1 MADQQRAD
9 SQGVP
14 APETANGESGADAA
28 SGTPAAPQ
36 RDPIRKI
43 TRIVLVACLVFFVW
57 YVAAE
62 RLTPYTDQARVQALV
77 TPIVPQVSGYLTEV
91 NVRLHS
97 IVVGGDLL
105 FQIDRR
111 PYELAVRS
119 AEANLDQAA
128 QLVGAQSA
136 TVKSATASLGMA
148 RAQLDRAQR
157 RFKRTQDIL
166 ALNPGAL
173 SQADKDRAE
182 TGLDQA
188 LERVTSAEAELQRAN
203 EQLGVEGPENPELRA
218 AVAALEQAQ
227 LNLAFTSLHAPDRGA
242 IESFNVDV
250 GFYAQPGQP
259 LATFVSNR
267 GLWIQ
272 ADMRENNISRI
283 KTGDP
288 VEFVLDVAPGRV
300 FHGTVRSVGYGVT
313 AASGTNRGE
322 LPTVSS
328 SEGWLRDPQR
338 FPVVVALA
346 PGQAAGLLRSGGQVD
361 VIVYTGNHPILNT
374 IGKIRVRLR
383 SILSYV
389 R

>member
-9 SQGVP
+9 SQGP
-14 APETANGESGADAA
+14 TAADTVNGESGADAVA
-28 SGTPAAPQ
+28 ATPAAPPQ
-36 RDPIRKI
+36 DPIRKI
-43 TRIVLVACLVFFVW
+43 TRIVLVVCLVFFIW

-97 IVVGGDLL
+97 IVDGGDLL

-119 AEANLDQAA
+119 AEASLDQAA
-128 QLVGAQSA
+128 QHVGAQSA
-136 TVKSATASLGMA
+136 TVKSATASLGVT

-188 LERVTSAEAELQRAN
+188 LERVTSAEAELQRAK
-203 EQLGVEGPENPELRA
+203 EQLGVEGPENPELRLA
-218 AVAALEQAQ
+218 LAALEQAQ
-227 LNLAFTSLHAPDRGA
+227 LNLAFTSLYAPDQGA

-272 ADMRENNISRI
+272 ADMRENNISHI
-283 KTGDP
+283 EAGDP
-288 VEFVLDVAPGRV
+288 VEFVLDVAPARV

-313 AASGTNRGE
+313 TAGGTNRGE

-328 SEGWLRDPQR
+328 SQGWLRDPQR
-338 FPVVVALA
+338 CPVVVALDL
-346 PGQAAGLLRSGGQVD
+346 GEAAGLLRSGGQVD
-361 VIVYTGNHPILNT
+361 VIVFTGNHPILNT
-374 IGKIRVRLR
+374 IGKIRIRLR